1 MKNYNY
7 YYILINDLKKIF
19 LLKIFYKNILQ
30 ILYIWKLYE
39 NFFKYYNTFNI

>member
-30 ILYIWKLYE
+30 ILYI
-39 NFFKYYNTFNI
+39 